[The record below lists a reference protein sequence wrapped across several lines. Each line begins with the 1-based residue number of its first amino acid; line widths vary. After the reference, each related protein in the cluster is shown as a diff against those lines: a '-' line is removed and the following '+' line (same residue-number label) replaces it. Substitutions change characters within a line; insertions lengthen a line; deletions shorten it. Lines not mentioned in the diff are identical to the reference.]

1 MRILV
6 VEDELLISECI
17 RVRLEREN
25 YLVDVAGDGDQ
36 ALALA
41 REQTYD
47 LVILDLMLPRRDGLS
62 VCQALR
68 AARQTMPVLMLTN
81 LGTLED
87 RVRGLD
93 CGADDYLPKPF
104 EYAELLARVR
114 ALLRRDK
121 VNKVRLIVIADLE
134 IDVAGRTVRRG
145 SQELHLTRREFD
157 LLVALASNEGR
168 TVSREMILER
178 VWHNDD
184 SLSDTIS
191 FHVNGLR
198 RKLDAD
204 FETKLLHTVHGV
216 GYVLRAPD

>member
-25 YLVDVAGDGDQ
+25 YLVDVAVDGDQ

-145 SQELHLTRREFD
+145 GQELHLTRREFD